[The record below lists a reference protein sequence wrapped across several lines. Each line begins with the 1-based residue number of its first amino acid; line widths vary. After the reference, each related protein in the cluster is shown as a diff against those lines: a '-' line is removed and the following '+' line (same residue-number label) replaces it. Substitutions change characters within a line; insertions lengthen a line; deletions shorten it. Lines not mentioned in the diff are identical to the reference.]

1 MTPHAYP
8 LCWPAGRRR
17 THLTAT
23 KSALIFKGST
33 VHTAV
38 QDVLT
43 ELGRMGIGR
52 DDVVISTA
60 IPTRLDGLP
69 KSEARQVDD
78 HGACVWFRRAG
89 ELRSIAVDTFDAPAG
104 NLRAIALA
112 IESIRRLERYGCAE
126 AIQDA
131 AQALLDA
138 PQLPQTAGEGRAP
151 WWVILEVSET
161 APLEVAE
168 AAYKALA
175 RKWHPDVEGG
185 DRVTFER
192 LSTAIEEARSR

>member
-1 MTPHAYP
+1 MTPTAYP
-8 LCWPAGRRR
+8 LCWPEAQRR
-17 THLTAT
+17 THIYAT
-23 KSALIFKGST
+23 KSACIFKGST

-52 DDVVISTA
+52 DDIVISTG

-69 KSEARQVDD
+69 RSGVTPDE
-78 HGACVWFRRAG
+78 HGACVWFRRGG
-89 ELRSIAVDTFDAPAG
+89 ELRHIAVDAFDNPAG

-126 AIQDA
+126 AIQSA
-131 AQALLDA
+131 AVALLDA
-138 PQLPQTAGEGRAP
+138 PQLPQVAGEGRAP
-151 WWVILEVSET
+151 WWVVLEVSES

-185 DRVTFER
+185 DRATFER
-192 LSTAIEEARSR
+192 LANAIEEARSR